1 MTIEN
6 ILKDYD
12 IPIDEIEIG
21 GCFIYENA
29 LHLRIRSEYVDS
41 IINRDFPYTILNLET
56 NCLNAVRNVC
66 VKRVK
71 AKIVLE

>member
-1 MTIEN
+1 M
-6 ILKDYD
+6 
-12 IPIDEIEIG
+12 
-21 GCFIYENA
+21 
-29 LHLRIRSEYVDS
+29 RIRSEYVDS